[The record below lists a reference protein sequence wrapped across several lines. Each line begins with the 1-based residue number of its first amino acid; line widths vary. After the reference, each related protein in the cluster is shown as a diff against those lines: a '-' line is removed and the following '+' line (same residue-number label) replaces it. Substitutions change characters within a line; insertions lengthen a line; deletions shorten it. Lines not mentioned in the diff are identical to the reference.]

1 MQKWL
6 ARHFLPQQ
14 QALRKEA
21 HCINTMLP
29 EQVIKQP
36 WVGEKLKGTA
46 IDPYSISHGK
56 LEFAGKEMSM

>member
-1 MQKWL
+1 
-6 ARHFLPQQ
+6 
-14 QALRKEA
+14 
-21 HCINTMLP
+21 MLP